1 MPRQTL
7 SCPTLNLKKRLKL
20 KTWQEDRREMNA
32 HIDKVEN
39 QLRAELNKAVNDLT
53 HCQEVRGCVSLCLCV
68 CVLAETILLVPH
80 RVRLSV
86 LFPCVCVCVCVCAL
100 ASTTSLM
107 YRRWVL
113 SAYRCCLLP
122 ALLVFSYVC
131 DGPCCGLSVSEAVCD
146 CVRVDTHACVRVSSV
161 CFTNREA

>member
-86 LFPCVCVCVCVCAL
+86 LFPCVCVCVCMRAGLNDL
-100 ASTTSLM
+100 AHVPEVGAFSIPKLPPPSSPRLFLRVSWAM
-107 YRRWVL
+107 LRPQRL
-113 SAYRCCLLP
+113 RGCLRLR
-122 ALLVFSYVC
+122 A
-131 DGPCCGLSVSEAVCD
+131 CGHS
-146 CVRVDTHACVRVSSV
+146 CVRACVKRL
-161 CFTNREA
+161 FHK

>member
-86 LFPCVCVCVCVCAL
+86 LFPCVCVCVCVYARWPQRPRSCTGGGCFQHTDA
-100 ASTTSLM
+100 ASSQLSSSFLTCVMGHVAASASP
-107 YRRWVL
+107 RL
-113 SAYRCCLLP
+113 SAI
-122 ALLVFSYVC
+122 
-131 DGPCCGLSVSEAVCD
+131 
-146 CVRVDTHACVRVSSV
+146 ACV
-161 CFTNREA
+161 